1 MWSAYQNIDPM
12 NASSKYQDREILLL
26 DLERNITEPLT
37 ADSLDQW
44 SPMVLE
50 NHYVYRQMNEDGTV
64 SVEVQQKEVTL
75 KSYAS
80 TTLQIGVILVISLV
94 FINLMQRQYEARKS

>member
-1 MWSAYQNIDPM
+1 
-12 NASSKYQDREILLL
+12 
-26 DLERNITEPLT
+26 
-37 ADSLDQW
+37 
-44 SPMVLE
+44 MVLE

-64 SVEVQQKEVTL
+64 SVEVQQKEATL
-75 KSYAS
+75 KYYAS